1 MPKRRPLLAMVLGLM
16 VAAVAASVVT
26 ATANQ
31 DESRK
36 FRLDA
41 KVVGLTSSP
50 GFPAIG
56 ENVVLT
62 GVVKRRHRGKV
73 APGAVVIR
81 NTITGQ
87 SGNALLSAVRLT
99 AYFRD
104 GSVRQRSSTARAT
117 LQPDGSI
124 DFEGKGRIVS
134 GTGKYRGA
142 TGSFRVTGSQASF
155 DGPLNF
161 VSEGKIS
168 Y

>member
-1 MPKRRPLLAMVLGLM
+1 MPKHRQLLALVLGLA
-16 VAAVAASVVT
+16 VAVVAASLTT
-26 ATANQ
+26 ATARQ
-31 DESRK
+31 AEQRHFKLS
-36 FRLDA
+36 A
-41 KVVGLTSSP
+41 KVIGLSSSP
-50 GFPAIG
+50 GFPAVG
-56 ENVVLT
+56 EKAVLT
-62 GVVKRRHRGKV
+62 GVVKWRQGRKMAH
-73 APGAVVIR
+73 GAIVIR

-99 AYFRD
+99 AYFRN

-124 DFEGKGRIVS
+124 DFEGKGRIVG
-134 GTGKYRGA
+134 GTAKYRGA

-161 VSEGKIS
+161 VSKGKIS